1 MIKYCFIYNL
11 QPYMFR
17 FSECKLYK
25 EVESVIGKNAKIA
38 MKDIYISDGTLIK
51 CQFLRKLPGIDSS
64 DVQIR
69 VPDTF
74 LL

>member
-1 MIKYCFIYNL
+1 
-11 QPYMFR
+11 MFKL
-17 FSECKLYK
+17 SECKLYK
-25 EVESVIGKNAKIA
+25 LVESVVGKNAKIA
-38 MKDIYISDGTLIK
+38 MKDIYISDVTLIK

-64 DVQIR
+64 DVQIL